1 MFDLEGLQG
10 LQGQENIVNQLKA
23 HSNKSTRLNTDTKN
37 ILGYSNLGE
46 AYTNLYEG
54 MSLRE
59 SVASAHRSAETA
71 KQESQNANAH
81 AQSANASKDSAEYNA
96 NLSKNAKKKSQ
107 HQATNAA
114 NQARKAKDNAK
125 KTCENKNIS
134 NKESHEVELNL
145 IKSEYDRKLNSL
157 NQQKTEI
164 LNRKSETYS
173 EASRK
178 QLNKHSDNLTNDG
191 ITAITQPEDYINSI
205 QNKAEQHDI
214 TNEAQLI
221 INALEQE
228 YAELL
233 SEEIRLNNEKE
244 NAINNLKQPIYEEC
258 YSNIEGFKEGLSFT
272 VTPATGQENDNYG
285 KFKNSVHNLID
296 NKIVEKAVQEKN
308 FKNDLVLSYLS
319 DNDYSKTDL
328 KKIYDSE
335 EQKNNL
341 NKRKNNILKYENNVF
356 KQYIHILKVIVI
368 VLLLIAPI
376 LILNKKEIINYTITK
391 YLIIILFVLV
401 FMYIIK
407 ILYDINSRDSINFN
421 KYKLDDGKYR
431 RLHEQG
437 KISRKGRLSSML
449 GGTCIGSQC
458 CDEGMTYDANS
469 DKCIYT
475 EISAELKIIS
485 SIDSNTYYFTI
496 NSNKSGKLSVN
507 NNGLSETEISVGD
520 NTLQMDSYVST
531 TTYTATFT
539 PDDGTDIV
547 TIIIP

>member
-10 LQGQENIVNQLKA
+10 LQGLQGQENLVNQLKA
-23 HSNKSTRLNTDTKN
+23 YSNKSTRSNTDTKN

-54 MSLRE
+54 MSLKE

-71 KQESQNANAH
+71 KHESQNANAY

-107 HQATNAA
+107 HQATKAA

-145 IKSEYDRKLNSL
+145 IKSEYDQLLNNL
-157 NQQKTEI
+157 NQRKTEI

-205 QNKAEQHDI
+205 HNKAEQHDI

-272 VTPATGQENDNYG
+272 VTPATNQENDNYD
-285 KFKNSVHNLID
+285 KFENSVHNLID

-319 DNDYSKTDL
+319 DTDYSKTDL

-421 KYKLDDGKYR
+421 KYKLDDDKYR
-431 RLHEQG
+431 RLHKQG

-475 EISAELKIIS
+475 EIS
-485 SIDSNTYYFTI
+485 SN
-496 NSNKSGKLSVN
+496 
-507 NNGLSETEISVGD
+507 
-520 NTLQMDSYVST
+520 
-531 TTYTATFT
+531 
-539 PDDGTDIV
+539 
-547 TIIIP
+547 

>member
-1 MFDLEGLQG
+1 
-10 LQGQENIVNQLKA
+10 
-23 HSNKSTRLNTDTKN
+23 
-37 ILGYSNLGE
+37 
-46 AYTNLYEG
+46 
-54 MSLRE
+54 
-59 SVASAHRSAETA
+59 
-71 KQESQNANAH
+71 
-81 AQSANASKDSAEYNA
+81 
-96 NLSKNAKKKSQ
+96 KNAKKKSQ

-368 VLLLIAPI
+368 VLLLTAPI

-407 ILYDINSRDSINFN
+407 ILYDIN
-421 KYKLDDGKYR
+421 
-431 RLHEQG
+431 
-437 KISRKGRLSSML
+437 
-449 GGTCIGSQC
+449 
-458 CDEGMTYDANS
+458 
-469 DKCIYT
+469 
-475 EISAELKIIS
+475 
-485 SIDSNTYYFTI
+485 
-496 NSNKSGKLSVN
+496 
-507 NNGLSETEISVGD
+507 
-520 NTLQMDSYVST
+520 
-531 TTYTATFT
+531 
-539 PDDGTDIV
+539 
-547 TIIIP
+547 